1 MDDYIFIEKFGSNI
15 TWEDLSWNL
24 FIWGVYYIAYFVIF
38 SIIYWIIILSTHL
51 LKSNHKQV

>member
-1 MDDYIFIEKFGSNI
+1 MDDYVFIEKFGSNI
-15 TWEDLSWNL
+15 TWEDLSWIL

-51 LKSNHKQV
+51 LKSNHKLG